1 MQIFE
6 AEQDNLYVEPISAG
20 RVLITSL
27 RTALHA
33 ILYPSDLAA
42 TNGVA
47 SSTSPTSPASPDIF
61 TIRRTVM
68 PWVTALLTPQLLH
81 ASTLFGDLL
90 QHSTPTSYQAN
101 LFQYFYLSFLL
112 STEVIQGVVGTSGEM
127 MQVRVELQK
136 LVSAL
141 GAAEGVAGA
150 VDTVGVDHAGAPAN
164 SAALQHPWI
173 TSELAKHTV
182 IEYA

>member
-1 MQIFE
+1 M
-6 AEQDNLYVEPISAG
+6 EPISAG
-20 RVLITSL
+20 RVLITAL

-33 ILYPSDLAA
+33 ILYPSDLAT
-42 TNGVA
+42 TNGAA
-47 SSTSPTSPASPDIF
+47 SPNSPDIF

-81 ASTLFGDLL
+81 ATALFGDLL

-112 STEVIQGVVGTSGEM
+112 STEVIQGVAGTSGEM

-136 LVSAL
+136 LVSTLA
-141 GAAEGVAGA
+141 AAEGVAGA
-150 VDTVGVDHAGAPAN
+150 VDSVGVDHAGAATN

-173 TSELAKHTV
+173 TAELAKHTV